1 MRDSRALR
9 GTADAALAALVR
21 WIRGVFRRTD
31 YIYGFFMAGAAA
43 WSGVAWKETVMD
55 LWFVGLIVVLAGL
68 TWGGIV
74 LCERLLVR
82 P

>member
-1 MRDSRALR
+1 
-9 GTADAALAALVR
+9 
-21 WIRGVFRRTD
+21 
-31 YIYGFFMAGAAA
+31 
-43 WSGVAWKETVMD
+43 MD
-55 LWFVGLIVVLAGL
+55 LWFTGLIVVLTVL

>member
-1 MRDSRALR
+1 
-9 GTADAALAALVR
+9 
-21 WIRGVFRRTD
+21 
-31 YIYGFFMAGAAA
+31 
-43 WSGVAWKETVMD
+43 MD
-55 LWFVGLIVVLAGL
+55 LWFLGLIFVLGVL